1 MTTKKVSMPGI
12 GLLLLLLDG
21 LWLSE
26 KALSAQ
32 MRNSH
37 LNYVCIFTHKITCI
51 RDNWRKLGQRKRG
64 PDLLCI
70 ISSYWSCL
78 VGTLG

>member
-12 GLLLLLLDG
+12 GLLLLLDG
-21 LWLSE
+21 LWLLE
-26 KALSAQ
+26 KALSVQ

-37 LNYVCIFTHKITCI
+37 PNYVCLFTHRIMCI
-51 RDNWRKLGQRKRG
+51 IDNWRKLGQRKRG
-64 PDLLCI
+64 LDQLCI
-70 ISSYWSCL
+70 ISGYWSCL